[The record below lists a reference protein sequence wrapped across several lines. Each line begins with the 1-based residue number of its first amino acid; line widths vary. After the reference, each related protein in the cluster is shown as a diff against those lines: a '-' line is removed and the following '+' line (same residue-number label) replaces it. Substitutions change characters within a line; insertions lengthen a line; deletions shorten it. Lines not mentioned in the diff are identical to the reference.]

1 MPGDIKIKTER
12 KGNRISLIITTKH
25 DVPRIGF
32 YTRIKHKQ
40 TPEYLSI
47 RISVL
52 FPKVIF
58 LFLCYMNNLCVRI
71 IKFVTTIVTS
81 IFWCLSFSNSDLS
94 TITFWTN
101 CNKLLSSLNEF
112 IMRSFN
118 NFIFFFCQNST
129 TDFDIF
135 STLIK
140 KSVWEVFNT

>member
-12 KGNRISLIITTKH
+12 KGNRISSIITTKL

-32 YTRIKHKQ
+32 YRRIKHKQ

-58 LFLCYMNNLCVRI
+58 LFLCDMNNLCVRI
-71 IKFVTTIVTS
+71 IKFVSTIVTS
-81 IFWCLSFSNSDLS
+81 IFWYLSFSNRDLS
-94 TITFWTN
+94 TFTFWTH
-101 CNKLLSSLNEF
+101 CNKILSNLNVF

-118 NFIFFFCQNST
+118 NSIFFFCQNSN

-135 STLIK
+135 SILIK